1 MYLRIVDRPY
11 ALNDLLEVVEATSDE
26 SKRIIVERYVCLFD
40 DDFNIIPEVW
50 TFLHNRLWYKA
61 LAFNS
66 VVSKGNDLKLF
77 YEFLYQHCY
86 SYESLS
92 QKQINAFI
100 AWLRADEKSLRT
112 AKTINR
118 ILSTLK
124 DFYTFHEAIHAIKNP
139 FLHASETIQF
149 KKNFAH
155 RLNSFTPAV
164 RYKIKEFDRGI
175 RILSKEQIQII
186 LEACT
191 LQRDRLLFELLLFTG
206 MRIGEALSMNVHS
219 IGISNLR
226 SDVQDLSMIPN
237 QDDPYKGNRTR
248 QQKSG
253 VRDLFIPTVLMEK
266 LNDYYEHTW
275 LSIYEKKQ
283 MEHDFLFI
291 AEFHNNLGEP
301 LSYQAVW
308 ERCRVIG
315 KKTGIYFTPHDF
327 RHTYATI
334 LARSNMSIDKLRKLL
349 GHRYMASTDI
359 YIQIASKEELVHDLV
374 GFYESYGV
382 LHG

>member
-11 ALNDLLEVVEATSDE
+11 ALNDALEVVESTSDE
-26 SKRIIVERYVCLFD
+26 SIRIIVERYVCLFD
-40 DDFNIIPEVW
+40 DNFNIIPEVW
-50 TFLHNRLWYKA
+50 EYLHNRLWYKA

-66 VVSKGNDLKLF
+66 VISKGNDLKLF
-77 YEFLYQHCY
+77 YEFLYQYRY
-86 SYESLS
+86 SYQSLS

-100 AWLRADEKSLRT
+100 AWLNSEEASPRS

-124 DFYTFHEAIHAIKNP
+124 DFYTYHEAIHAISNP
-139 FLHASETIQF
+139 FLHASETIHA
-149 KKNFAH
+149 KKSYAN
-155 RLNSFTPAV
+155 RLKPFTPAI

-175 RILSKEQIQII
+175 RILSKDQIEVI
-186 LEACT
+186 LGACT

-206 MRIGEALSMNVHS
+206 MRIGEALSLSVHS
-219 IGISNLR
+219 IGISDLR
-226 SDVQDLSMIPN
+226 ANVQDLTMHPN

-253 VRDLFIPTVLMEK
+253 IRDLFIPTLLMEK
-266 LNDYYEHTW
+266 LNEYYELTW
-275 LSIYEKKQ
+275 LRIYEKKQ
-283 MEHDFLFI
+283 MEHEFLFI
-291 AEFHNNLGEP
+291 SEFHNNLGEP

-327 RHTYATI
+327 RHTYATM
-334 LARSNMSIDKLRKLL
+334 LSRNQMSIDKLRKLL

-359 YIQIASKEELVHDLV
+359 YIQIASKEEMVHELV
-374 GFYESYGV
+374 GFYESYGI
-382 LHG
+382 